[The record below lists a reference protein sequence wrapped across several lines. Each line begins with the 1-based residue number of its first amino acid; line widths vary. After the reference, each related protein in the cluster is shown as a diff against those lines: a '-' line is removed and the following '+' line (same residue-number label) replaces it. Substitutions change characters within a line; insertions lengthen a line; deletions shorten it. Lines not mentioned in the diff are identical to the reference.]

1 MTSASISVLSI
12 FKNEATNFEEWI
24 NHYLINQQVDRIIL
38 IDNGSTDNWKPIVDN
53 HKKKERITL
62 LTDTRKHCQH
72 IIYKDVFESGLIDTE
87 WLLVCDLDEF
97 AYARS
102 GFTSLGQYLS
112 QVDKETSFVMLPW
125 KNFGSS
131 GYIKQP
137 SSIRKSFTRRAPVP
151 FPEPQP
157 GVCRGKYI
165 CRVRHTSRIDVHH
178 AESKN
183 GDCRY
188 KLSSGRDI
196 TEFKSQI
203 YRGMTPYSEQDLKE
217 CNIHLNHYAS
227 QSLQYFKEIKS
238 TRGDVFHRRMD
249 VKQMSYFEKFDRND
263 VSDRELAD
271 MVTMDNFLTN
281 LNKGFHKNLKKIK
294 QKKSI
299 FQWHKKFIKRIRQ
312 RFGLSKYQILWITF
326 GKGLVIGYVL
336 AFLIHR

>member
-12 FKNEATNFEEWI
+12 FKNEATNLEEWI
-24 NHYLINQQVDRIIL
+24 NHYLVDQQVNRLIL
-38 IDNGSTDNWKPIVDN
+38 IDNGSTDDWRPIVDN
-53 HKKKERITL
+53 HKKKEKITL

-72 IIYKDVFESGLIDTE
+72 VIYKDVFESGLIDTE

-102 GFTSLGQYLS
+102 GFNSLGQYLS
-112 QVDKETSFVMLPW
+112 QLDKETGFVMLPW

-137 SSIRKSFTRRAPVP
+137 SSIRKSFTRRAHVP
-151 FPEPQP
+151 YPEPEP
-157 GVCRGKYI
+157 GACRGKYI
-165 CRVRHTSRIDVHH
+165 CRMSHTSRIDVHH
-178 AESKN
+178 AEAKN

-203 YRGMTPYSEQDLKE
+203 FRGITPYSEQDLDE

-238 TRGDVFHRRMD
+238 TRGDVFNRRMD

-263 VSDRELAD
+263 VSDSELAD
-271 MVTMDNFLTN
+271 MIKTQNFLTILKKDIN
-281 LNKGFHKNLKKIK
+281 KNLKKIK
-294 QKKSI
+294 QRNLI
-299 FQWHKKFIKRIRQ
+299 LWHKRFIKWIRK
-312 RFGLSKYQILWITF
+312 RFGLTKYQILWITF

-336 AFLIHR
+336 ALLVHR